1 MGMQH
6 FYKAWQFFMHTN
18 THTQENTDIWCK
30 NQLHCYT
37 VYAAWL
43 CCLEEGFSQAANE
56 TQRFKDKRN
65 TKAWGTERWE
75 GEIGRGTTTVPNV
88 FWLVVNCECMNRY
101 VPLLAQLYSWDT
113 KTLATND
120 QEVQLR
126 KKATDKQTVKVHV
139 IRKVMNTDSEEPLW
153 CCLSEWHRALK
164 SVEIYP
170 AIWKI

>member
-30 NQLHCYT
+30 NQLHCYYT

-43 CCLEEGFSQAANE
+43 CCLEERLSQAANK

-65 TKAWGTERWE
+65 TKTWGTERWE
-75 GEIGRGTTTVPNV
+75 GEIGRGTTTAPNV
-88 FWLVVNCECMNRY
+88 FWLLVKCECMNRY

-113 KTLATND
+113 ETLATND
-120 QEVQLR
+120 APRSSTEEKGHRQ
-126 KKATDKQTVKVHV
+126 A
-139 IRKVMNTDSEEPLW
+139 NSEGARYQKGYE
-153 CCLSEWHRALK
+153 HG
-164 SVEIYP
+164 
-170 AIWKI
+170 